1 MKSTKIISKLLTFL
15 NSGMVQK
22 PLHFKLLDD
31 SQNYH
36 TAPTPTNNSSK
47 EVLPINS
54 YLVIPTNVTHIEN
67 YAFAIKQLTNIII
80 PTNVTSIG
88 EEAFS
93 HNLLTDLLIPASVT
107 SIEEGAFAHNMLT
120 ILSLPHGLTHIDDY
134 AFASNLLT
142 SLTISAS
149 VTSIGD
155 GAFYNNQLTHI
166 TIPDNVTTI
175 GADAFA
181 RNQAKPEDLTI
192 IAHQQSPAR
201 DYAANHGHTF
211 QATRLYNDGKT
222 NRHVPHLSVIGNSS
236 RFVRTSYTF
245 ERSQRKWQQVRSR

>member
-1 MKSTKIISKLLTFL
+1 M
-15 NSGMVQK
+15 
-22 PLHFKLLDD
+22 
-31 SQNYH
+31 
-36 TAPTPTNNSSK
+36 
-47 EVLPINS
+47 
-54 YLVIPTNVTHIEN
+54 
-67 YAFAIKQLTNIII
+67 
-80 PTNVTSIG
+80 TSIG

-93 HNLLTDLLIPASVT
+93 YNLLTGLLIPDSVT
-107 SIEEGAFAHNMLT
+107 AIEEGAFAHNMLT
-120 ILSLPHGLTHIDDY
+120 SLALPNSLNQIDNY

-166 TIPDNVTTI
+166 TIPDSVATI

-192 IAHQQSPAR
+192 IAHSQSPAR
-201 DYAANHGHTF
+201 AYADNHGHTF
-211 QATRLYNDGKT
+211 QAARMYNDGKT
-222 NRHVPHLSVIGNSS
+222 NGNVPVSKRLSVISNDS
-236 RFVRTSYTF
+236 RIAKTGYTF